1 MALTRLENLI
11 SSKTGRFVY
20 VSPDDFNAS
29 DDVNNRGNSPTR
41 PFKSVQ
47 RAFLEV
53 SRFSYKSG
61 PDNDRFDEFTV
72 VLSPGD
78 HYIDNR
84 PGVASASSIPDFNSN
99 VNFDLGN
106 SQNDLYKFNS
116 TTGGVIVPRGTSLVG
131 MDLRKTKVRPLYVP
145 NPTDSSIPTTSIF
158 NVTGGCYFWQ
168 FSIFDGKQ
176 KVYFDTTG
184 NKANPT
190 FSHHK
195 ITNFEFADADDLTLY
210 YDKIGDAYVNMVT
223 DVNVDGAIEE
233 TDLENRIV
241 GPLSDKKIIEAVT
254 PQTLGGNATEIKIKT
269 KAPHGYFVGQ
279 FVTVDDTG
287 LTNDLHGSFL
297 ISRLDPAD
305 NTLFYYRVNETLT
318 SLVSGTTYTS
328 ASLPPNRLNEN
339 AIVQA
344 EIDTVDS
351 ASPYMFNLSIRS
363 TWGLCGMHANGSK
376 VTGFKSMVC
385 AQYTGVSL
393 QKDDRAFTKFN
404 DETAQFES
412 AWDGIAKTDPE
423 ELATGSFATTP
434 YHTDGRAY
442 YKNEWRNAHV
452 RLSNDAFIQ
461 AVSIFAVGFA
471 DHFLIESG
479 ADISITN
486 SNSNFGNTALDAIG
500 YKGYSFFQDKHG
512 YVTDIIPPQT
522 IDLEDTTEPPYYGID
537 ILSSK
542 EPSGMTRVYLSGDPA
557 DVADPDKTPTYILQ
571 TYKIGSKRDD
581 RIYSKLEPDIAGGE
595 AGPQEKSAELSPNGF
610 DTFTISTLSKAE
622 QSVQNAQ
629 GETVTYRATI
639 FTCPEAHG
647 LYTGAPVRL
656 IPKRTSPTVAN
667 ELVRLPKGLDP
678 NTIYYI
684 IAPGRHTQPVPPDQ
698 TFPTE
703 DANTFLMAASED
715 DAAAGN
721 AIYVPENLNSGVQ
734 IQMNQFIFDVLPTPY
749 KYKITNAD
757 PATNEFTLESSHV
770 FDKGFATKAATAVF
784 FRAKPGSQLP
794 GALDSNKMY
803 YVIYDNSDNNTNK
816 FKIAESATLAIQG
829 GGVPYSIT
837 SSGTV
842 GIAGQ
847 DEVYVFS
854 CNTRHPLRYDPEM
867 TASPLKSGHW
877 YLNVL
882 NTGTQPNQIYQRIST
897 LSEYTSEEVLTTS
910 NTYIKRINDRRRE
923 DDRIYRLRYV
933 IPKEVDN
940 VREPLLGYVLKIR
953 TDENRR
959 CRPQK
964 VILEALDGTSDLP
977 TFYGGNPT
985 VDGNSNFLPIQ
996 SDYNYDPYL
1005 TGNSKSLVTDSG
1017 IKFTI
1022 ESARQK
1028 TITGIN
1034 RIELTV
1040 VDHTINTNVAA
1051 GTALASGTILTEFKL
1066 TSVAGGAF
1074 VTGNSVAWSGFSSSA
1089 SISGQLP
1096 SVHKQYTE
1104 GGNTYVVVAS
1114 DFSLLP
1120 YINYDSGTNTILASG
1135 TATGILA
1142 EKPNGGRDDYT
1153 DYATDLG
1160 KQYVIRNAPVYTLTP
1175 GDFVRD
1181 ETDGNQK
1188 DYKVVSVEDNDEI
1201 DNTYY
1206 IYRVKTLRS
1215 RIYNQQDGIYY
1226 LTALRGDFSPSVTE
1240 FNSFKF
1246 GHPTERLYPELFADD
1261 PLWFDPNGDGS
1272 TVKDA
1277 PSTISVADNYIH
1289 GLVVADD
1296 NKNSITKEAT
1306 ENILVNLD
1314 RFGTGSTISVSL
1326 EAMEGKAVASREDR
1340 VIGIEGDSN
1349 FVADRRVYVELRR
1362 PSQARSGN
1370 HTFEYTGFGPGNY
1383 STAFP
1388 SRQEYVLSDDEVLFS
1403 QAKRQDGGVV
1413 FYSGLNANGD
1423 LFVGNQRINAI
1434 SGEETKIDDSV
1445 LRVAGENADE
1455 EENTNDLTI
1464 DTLTVNKKVK
1474 FNLSNDF
1481 QISALGGTF
1490 FTSPV
1495 EIALAEDPFVND
1507 VNDEPA
1513 LKIKSVANISNPD
1526 VDETLTTTDMEF
1538 NPYTKPN
1545 TIQFAV
1551 WELNRRNSTSGVN
1564 YQIKTSTDKTV
1575 PQSENFKQEGT
1586 IEFRGTQTVGEAH
1599 RIANQNYN
1607 TTLGWIY
1614 TQIGGYQSGESAEYG
1629 WREWGLIGADALTTY
1644 TTGSGSTANDPG
1656 VDMRLGINL
1665 RNVRTTNATV
1675 IPQQT
1680 LDVEGSGILRN
1691 SLWVGGDNL
1700 NPAGLHTLRVFD
1712 DDADG
1717 VGRVSINTGDTA
1729 EVTGNTGLWV
1739 GGDVIV
1745 RGQTTGTAPV
1755 ESVGGGRESGHLT
1768 IDGTFT
1774 ALSNGSHEMVG
1785 DLTVTKDLYVRG
1797 GNLKMYRL
1805 DSDTAATNL
1814 RIDTEQSDTD
1824 RANNY
1829 ITVQGQNLVV
1839 GDEVWAN
1846 DHFDDASTAKLVVKA
1861 DGSARIG
1868 DSDGGIQMDANS
1880 NVSIGE
1886 ATPDGTQK
1894 LWVNGSTKIEISGG
1908 ELITVYD
1915 DTDLRIKVDAT
1926 GRVDFVGS
1934 GTGAAPRARLENT
1947 GALTIGNDFTISKLE
1962 ITDDVTFNVDSATG
1976 NTIIGNDTD
1985 NSGTLIVHSNTN
1997 STTKDTGAVII
2008 QDGGLGVEG
2017 NINAGGS
2024 INAGGNISSAGG
2036 ELDINNGGTNLF
2048 KVNTGGSID
2057 IDGVTGY
2064 FTPTAGRKWVEV
2076 SANTALAAN
2085 TRYYVTTFTG
2095 ATLELTL
2102 PNNASKGDEIRILDT
2117 TDSLT
2122 YNKSILI
2129 KTDGSKPIQGDSQGQ
2144 LLVQT
2149 PGAGLGLVYLT
2160 STIGWRLI
2168 EL

>member
-41 PFKSVQ
+41 PFKTVQ

-84 PGVASASSIPDFNSN
+84 PGVDSASLIPDFSTN

-116 TTGGVIVPRGTSLVG
+116 TLGGVIVPRGTSLVG
-131 MDLRKTKVRPLYVP
+131 MDLRKTKIRPLYVP
-145 NPTDSSIPTTSIF
+145 NPTDISIPTTSIF

-176 KVYFDTTG
+176 KVYFDATG

-210 YDKIGDAYVNMVT
+210 YDKIGDAYENMVT

-241 GPLSDKKIIEAVT
+241 GPLSDMKLIEAVT

-297 ISRLDPAD
+297 ITRLDPAD
-305 NTLFYYRVNETLT
+305 NTLFYYRVNESIT
-318 SLVSGTTYTS
+318 SLISGTTYTT

-363 TWGLCGMHANGSK
+363 VWGLCGMHANGSR

-412 AWDGIAKTDPE
+412 AWDGVAETDPE
-423 ELATGSFATTP
+423 ELSTGSFAQTP

-442 YKNEWRNAHV
+442 FKNQWRNAHV

-486 SNSNFGNTALDAIG
+486 SNSNFGNTALDSIG
-500 YKGYSFFQDKHG
+500 FKGYSFFQDKHG
-512 YVTDIIPPQT
+512 YITDVIPPQT

-537 ILSSK
+537 IKASK
-542 EPSGMTRVYLSGDPA
+542 EPAGQTRIYLAGDEE
-557 DVADPDKTPTYILQ
+557 VADPDNTPTYILQ
-571 TYKIGSKRDD
+571 DYKIGSKRNDK
-581 RIYSKLEPDIAGGE
+581 IYGELEPDIPAGE
-595 AGPQEKSAELSPNGF
+595 AGPQEKMAELSPSGF
-610 DTFTISTLSKAE
+610 DVFNVTNLATASQT
-622 QSVQNAQ
+622 VTNTQ
-629 GETVTYRATI
+629 GESVTFRATI

-656 IPKRTSPTVAN
+656 VPKRTSPTVAN
-667 ELVRLPKGLDP
+667 ELVRLPKGLIP
-678 NTIYYI
+678 NTIYYV

-703 DANTFLMAASED
+703 DPNTFLLAASED

-721 AIYVPENLNSGVQ
+721 AIHVPENLNAGVKIEMFQ
-734 IQMNQFIFDVLPTPY
+734 YIFDVLPTPY

-757 PATNEFTLESSHV
+757 PATNEFTVETPHV
-770 FDKGFATKAATAVF
+770 FDKGFATKAASGLF
-784 FRAKPGSQLP
+784 FRAKQGSQLP
-794 GALDSNKMY
+794 SGISPTKLY
-803 YVIYDNSDNNTNK
+803 YVIYDNSDGNTIK
-816 FKIAESATLAIQG
+816 FKVAESASLATQG
-829 GGVPYSIT
+829 GGVPHSFT

-842 GIAGQ
+842 GVAGQ
-847 DEVYVFS
+847 DEVYVYS
-854 CNTRHPLRYDPEM
+854 CNIRHPLRYDPEM
-867 TASPLKSGHW
+867 TVNANKDGQW
-877 YLNVL
+877 YLSVL
-882 NTGTQPNQIYQRIST
+882 NTGSQQNEIYQRISS
-897 LSEYTSEEVLTTS
+897 LADYVDEEIISTS

-923 DDRIYRLRYV
+923 DDRIYRFRYV
-933 IPKEVDN
+933 VPKEVDN

-964 VILEALDGTSDLP
+964 VILEALDGSVDMP
-977 TFYGGNPT
+977 TFYGGDAT
-985 VDGNSNFLPIQ
+985 IDAGGNNLPIQ
-996 SDYNYDPYL
+996 SDYNYDPYI
-1005 TGNSKSLVTDSG
+1005 TGNGKQLVTDSG
-1017 IKFTI
+1017 VKFLV

-1028 TITGIN
+1028 TVGGIN

-1040 VDHTINTNVAA
+1040 VDHTINTSVAA
-1051 GTALASGTILTEFKL
+1051 GTALASGTILTELKL
-1066 TSVAGGAF
+1066 TSTAGGDF
-1074 VTGNSVAWSGFSSSA
+1074 TEGTSVAWSGFSDSSP
-1089 SISGQLP
+1089 ISGQLP
-1096 SVHKQYTE
+1096 TVHKQYIE
-1104 GGNTYVVVAS
+1104 GGDTYVVLAS
-1114 DFSLLP
+1114 DFSLVP
-1120 YINYDSGTNTILASG
+1120 YLKYSSGSNTIIASG
-1135 TATGILA
+1135 AATGILA

-1153 DYATDLG
+1153 DYANDLG

-1188 DYKVVSVEDNDEI
+1188 DYKIVTVSDVPEI
-1201 DNTYY
+1201 DNTFY

-1246 GHPTERLYPELFADD
+1246 GHPTEKLYPELFADD
-1261 PLWFDPNGDGS
+1261 PLWFDPLGDGS

-1277 PSTISVADNYIH
+1277 PSTISVADNYVH

-1296 NKNSITKEAT
+1296 DKNSITKEAT
-1306 ENILVNLD
+1306 ESILSNLG
-1314 RFGTGSTISVSL
+1314 RFGSGGDINTTL
-1326 EAMEGKAVASREDR
+1326 EAMDGKAVASREDR
-1340 VIGIEGDSN
+1340 QIGIEGDSDS
-1349 FVADRRVYVELRR
+1349 VADRKVYVELRR

-1434 SGEETKIDDSV
+1434 SGEESKIDDTI
-1445 LRVAGENADE
+1445 LRVAGENVDE
-1455 EENTNDLTI
+1455 EENTSDLTV
-1464 DTLTVNKKVK
+1464 DTLQVNNQVK
-1474 FNLSNDF
+1474 FTLKKDF
-1481 QISALGGTF
+1481 QIAAEDGTYFTTPVTIKLAEQYADSAL
-1490 FTSPV
+1490 
-1495 EIALAEDPFVND
+1495 DD
-1507 VNDEPA
+1507 PA
-1513 LKIKSVANISNPD
+1513 LTIGSVANINLPQ
-1526 VDETLTTTDMEF
+1526 VDATLAEEDMEF
-1538 NPYTKPN
+1538 HPPFQPN
-1545 TIQFAV
+1545 TIHFSRWLIRSRAG
-1551 WELNRRNSTSGVN
+1551 SAGVV
-1564 YQIKTSTDKTV
+1564 YDIKTSTDKTV
-1575 PQSENFKQEGT
+1575 PASEGFKQEGT
-1586 IEFRGTQTVGEAH
+1586 LMLRGTETVGEAH
-1599 RIANQNYN
+1599 RISNVNYN
-1607 TTLGWIY
+1607 TSLGWIY
-1614 TQIGGYQSGESAEYG
+1614 CQIGGWDGAAEYG
-1629 WREWGLIGADALTTY
+1629 WREWGLIGTDALTTY
-1644 TTGSGSTANDPG
+1644 TTGTGSTSSDPG
-1656 VDMRLGINL
+1656 QDMRLGINL
-1665 RNVRTTNATV
+1665 RNVRITNASV
-1675 IPQQT
+1675 VPQQT
-1680 LDVEGSGILRN
+1680 LDVEGSGIFRN

-1700 NPAGLHTLRVFD
+1700 NPTGIHTLRVFD
-1712 DDADG
+1712 DDANG
-1717 VGRVSINTGDTA
+1717 IGRVSINTGDTA
-1729 EVTGNTGLWV
+1729 EVTGETGLWV
-1739 GGDVIV
+1739 GGDVKI
-1745 RGQTTGTAPV
+1745 RQSGAGTAPD
-1755 ESVGGGRESGHLT
+1755 EAVGGGQSNGDLE

-1797 GNLKMYRL
+1797 GNMKMYRL

-1814 RIDTEQSDTD
+1814 RIDADQSDTD
-1824 RANNY
+1824 RADNY

-1846 DHFDDASTAKLVVKA
+1846 DHFADDSTAKLVIKA

-1868 DSDGGIQMDANS
+1868 DSDGGIQMDATS
-1880 NVSIGE
+1880 HVSIGE
-1886 ATPDGTQK
+1886 ATPDAAQR
-1894 LWVNGSTKIEISGG
+1894 LWVNGSTKLEISST
-1908 ELITVYD
+1908 ERITVFD
-1915 DTDLRIKVDAT
+1915 GTTQRLEMDPTGQIKFIGSNTLTD
-1926 GRVDFVGS
+1926 
-1934 GTGAAPRARLENT
+1934 PRAVLSAE
-1947 GALTIGNDFTISKLE
+1947 GALTLGNDLTIAKLHAN
-1962 ITDDVTFNVDSATG
+1962 DDVTFTVDSATG
-1976 NTIIGNDTD
+1976 NTVIGNDTD
-1985 NSGTLIVHSNTN
+1985 NSGTLIVHSNVN
-1997 STTKDTGAVII
+1997 STTKDTGAVVVH
-2008 QDGGLGVEG
+2008 DGGLGVEG

-2024 INAGGNISSAGG
+2024 INAGQNISAAGG
-2036 ELDINNGGTNLF
+2036 ELDINMGGANNF
-2048 KVNTGGSID
+2048 KVNTDGSID
-2057 IDGVTGY
+2057 INQVTGF
-2064 FTPTAGRKWVEV
+2064 FTPTAGRKWVECSTSTTLV
-2076 SANTALAAN
+2076 VN
-2085 TRYYVTTFTG
+2085 TRYYVTSFAGTSI
-2095 ATLELTL
+2095 ELTL
-2102 PNNASKGDEIRILDT
+2102 PASPASGDEIRVLDT
-2117 TDSLT
+2117 TDALT
-2122 YNKSILI
+2122 YNKSIII
-2129 KTDGSKPIQGDSQGQ
+2129 KTDGTKPIQGDAQGQ
-2144 LLVQT
+2144 LVVQT
-2149 PGAGLGLVYLT
+2149 PGAGLGLVFLGN
-2160 STIGWRLI
+2160 TIGWRLI

>member
-41 PFKSVQ
+41 PFKTVQ

-84 PGVASASSIPDFNSN
+84 PGVDSASLIPDFSTN

-131 MDLRKTKVRPLYVP
+131 MDLRKTKIRPLYVP
-145 NPTDSSIPTTSIF
+145 NPTDISIPTTSIF

-176 KVYFDTTG
+176 KVYFDATG

-210 YDKIGDAYVNMVT
+210 YDKIGDAYENMVT

-241 GPLSDKKIIEAVT
+241 GPLSDKKLIEAVT

-297 ISRLDPAD
+297 ITRLDPAD
-305 NTLFYYRVNETLT
+305 NTLFYYRVNESIT
-318 SLVSGTTYTS
+318 SLISGTTYTT

-363 TWGLCGMHANGSK
+363 VWGLCGMHANGSK

-412 AWDGIAKTDPE
+412 AWDGVAETDPE
-423 ELATGSFATTP
+423 ELSTGSFAQTP

-442 YKNEWRNAHV
+442 FKNQWRNAHV

-486 SNSNFGNTALDAIG
+486 SNSNFGNTALDSIG
-500 YKGYSFFQDKHG
+500 FKGYSFFQDKHG
-512 YVTDIIPPQT
+512 YITDVIPPQT

-537 ILSSK
+537 IKASK
-542 EPSGMTRVYLSGDPA
+542 EPAGQTRIYLAGDEEI
-557 DVADPDKTPTYILQ
+557 ADPDNTPTYILQ
-571 TYKIGSKRDD
+571 DYKIGSKRNDK
-581 RIYSKLEPDIAGGE
+581 IYGELEPDIPAGE
-595 AGPQEKSAELSPNGF
+595 AGPQEKMAELSPSGF
-610 DTFTISTLSKAE
+610 DVFNVTNLASASQTVT
-622 QSVQNAQ
+622 NTQ
-629 GETVTYRATI
+629 GESVTFRATI

-656 IPKRTSPTVAN
+656 VPKRTSPTVAN
-667 ELVRLPKGLDP
+667 ELVRLPKGLVP

-703 DANTFLMAASED
+703 DPNTFLLAASED

-721 AIYVPENLNSGVQ
+721 AIHVPENLNAGVKIEMFQ
-734 IQMNQFIFDVLPTPY
+734 YIFDVLPTPY

-757 PATNEFTLESSHV
+757 PATNEFTVETPHV
-770 FDKGFATKAATAVF
+770 FDKGFATKAASGVF
-784 FRAKPGSQLP
+784 FRAKQGSQLP
-794 GALDSNKMY
+794 SGISPTKLY
-803 YVIYDNSDNNTNK
+803 YVIYDNSGGNTIK
-816 FKIAESATLAIQG
+816 FKVAESASLATQG
-829 GGVPYSIT
+829 GGVPHSFT

-842 GIAGQ
+842 GVAGQ
-847 DEVYVFS
+847 DEVYVYS
-854 CNTRHPLRYDPEM
+854 CNIRHPLRYDPEM
-867 TASPLKSGHW
+867 TVNANKDGQW
-877 YLNVL
+877 YLSVL
-882 NTGTQPNQIYQRIST
+882 NTGSQQNEIYQRISS
-897 LSEYTSEEVLTTS
+897 LADYVDEEIISTS

-923 DDRIYRLRYV
+923 DDRIYRFRYV
-933 IPKEVDN
+933 VPKEVDN

-964 VILEALDGTSDLP
+964 VILEALDGTVDMP
-977 TFYGGNPT
+977 TFYGGDAT
-985 VDGNSNFLPIQ
+985 IDAGGNNLPIQ
-996 SDYNYDPYL
+996 SDYNYDPYI
-1005 TGNSKSLVTDSG
+1005 TGNGKQLVTDSG
-1017 IKFTI
+1017 VKFLV

-1028 TITGIN
+1028 TVGGVN

-1040 VDHTINTNVAA
+1040 VDHTINTSVAA
-1051 GTALASGTILTEFKL
+1051 GTALASGTILTELKL
-1066 TSVAGGAF
+1066 TSTAGGDF
-1074 VTGNSVAWSGFSSSA
+1074 TEGTSVAWSGFSDSSP
-1089 SISGQLP
+1089 ISGQLP
-1096 SVHKQYTE
+1096 TVHKQYIE
-1104 GGNTYVVVAS
+1104 GGNTYVVLAS
-1114 DFSLLP
+1114 DFSLVP
-1120 YINYDSGTNTILASG
+1120 YLKYSSGSNTIIASG
-1135 TATGILA
+1135 AATGILS

-1153 DYATDLG
+1153 DYANDLG

-1188 DYKVVSVEDNDEI
+1188 DYKIVTVSDVPEI
-1201 DNTYY
+1201 DNTFY

-1246 GHPTERLYPELFADD
+1246 GHPTEKLYPELFADD
-1261 PLWFDPNGDGS
+1261 PLWFDPLGDGS

-1277 PSTISVADNYIH
+1277 PSTISVADNYVH

-1296 NKNSITKEAT
+1296 DKNSITKEAT
-1306 ENILVNLD
+1306 ESILSNLS
-1314 RFGTGSTISVSL
+1314 RFGSGADINTTLV
-1326 EAMEGKAVASREDR
+1326 AMDGKAVASREDR
-1340 VIGIEGDSN
+1340 QIGIEGDSDA
-1349 FVADRRVYVELRR
+1349 VADRKVYVELRR

-1434 SGEETKIDDSV
+1434 SGEESKIDDTI
-1445 LRVAGENADE
+1445 LRVAGENVDE
-1455 EENTNDLTI
+1455 EENTSDLTV
-1464 DTLTVNKKVK
+1464 DTLQVNNQVK
-1474 FNLSNDF
+1474 FTLKKDF
-1481 QISALGGTF
+1481 QIAAEDGTYFTTPVTIKLAEQYADSAL
-1490 FTSPV
+1490 
-1495 EIALAEDPFVND
+1495 DD
-1507 VNDEPA
+1507 PA
-1513 LKIKSVANISNPD
+1513 LTIGSVANINLPQ
-1526 VDETLTTTDMEF
+1526 VDATLAEEDMEF
-1538 NPYTKPN
+1538 HPPFQPN
-1545 TIQFAV
+1545 TIHFSRWLIRSRAG
-1551 WELNRRNSTSGVN
+1551 SAGVV
-1564 YQIKTSTDKTV
+1564 YDIKTSTDKTV
-1575 PQSENFKQEGT
+1575 PASEGFKQEGT
-1586 IEFRGTQTVGEAH
+1586 LLLRGTETVGEAH
-1599 RIANQNYN
+1599 RISNVNYN
-1607 TTLGWIY
+1607 TSLGWIY
-1614 TQIGGYQSGESAEYG
+1614 CQIGGWGGAAEYG
-1629 WREWGLIGADALTTY
+1629 WREWGLIGTDALTTY
-1644 TTGSGSTANDPG
+1644 TTGTGSTSSDPG
-1656 VDMRLGINL
+1656 QDMRLGINL
-1665 RNVRTTNATV
+1665 RNVRITDASV
-1675 IPQQT
+1675 VPQQT
-1680 LDVEGSGILRN
+1680 LDVEGSGIFRN

-1700 NPAGLHTLRVFD
+1700 NPTGIHTLRVFD
-1712 DDADG
+1712 DDANG
-1717 VGRVSINTGDTA
+1717 IGRVSINTGDTA
-1729 EVTGNTGLWV
+1729 EVTGETGLWV
-1739 GGDVIV
+1739 GGDVKI
-1745 RGQTTGTAPV
+1745 RQSGAGTAPD
-1755 ESVGGGRESGHLT
+1755 EAVGGGQSNGDLE

-1774 ALSNGSHEMVG
+1774 ALSNGNHEMVG
-1785 DLTVTKDLYVRG
+1785 NLTVTKDLFVRG
-1797 GNLKMYRL
+1797 GNMKMYRL

-1814 RIDTEQSDTD
+1814 RIDADQNATNRS
-1824 RANNY
+1824 NNY

-1846 DHFDDASTAKLVVKA
+1846 DHFDDASTAKLVIKA

-1868 DSDGGIQMDANS
+1868 DSDGGIQMDATS
-1880 NVSIGE
+1880 HVSIGE
-1886 ATPDGTQK
+1886 ATPDATQR
-1894 LWVNGSTKIEISGG
+1894 LWVNGSTKLEISST
-1908 ELITVYD
+1908 ERITVFD
-1915 DTDLRIKVDAT
+1915 GTTQRLEMDPTGQIKFIGSNTLTD
-1926 GRVDFVGS
+1926 
-1934 GTGAAPRARLENT
+1934 PRAVLSAE
-1947 GALTIGNDFTISKLE
+1947 GALTLGNDLTIAKLHAN
-1962 ITDDVTFNVDSATG
+1962 DDVTFTVDSATG
-1976 NTIIGNDTD
+1976 NTVIGNDTD
-1985 NSGTLIVHSNTN
+1985 NSGTLIVHSNVN
-1997 STTKDTGAVII
+1997 STTKDTGAVVVH
-2008 QDGGLGVEG
+2008 DGGLGVEG

-2024 INAGGNISSAGG
+2024 INAGQNISAAGG
-2036 ELDINNGGTNLF
+2036 ELDINMGGSNNF
-2048 KVNTGGSID
+2048 KVNTDGSID
-2057 IDGVTGY
+2057 INQVTGF
-2064 FTPTAGRKWVEV
+2064 FTSTAGRKWVECSTSTTLV
-2076 SANTALAAN
+2076 VN
-2085 TRYYVTTFTG
+2085 TRYYVTSFAGTSI
-2095 ATLELTL
+2095 ELTL
-2102 PNNASKGDEIRILDT
+2102 PASPASGDEIRVLDT
-2117 TDSLT
+2117 TDALT
-2122 YNKSILI
+2122 YNKSIII
-2129 KTDGSKPIQGDSQGQ
+2129 KTDGTKPIQGDAQGQ
-2144 LLVQT
+2144 LVVQT
-2149 PGAGLGLVYLT
+2149 PGAGLGLVFLGN
-2160 STIGWRLI
+2160 TIGWRLI

>member
-41 PFKSVQ
+41 PFKSIQ

-84 PGVASASSIPDFNSN
+84 PGVASASLIPDFSTN

-106 SQNDLYKFNS
+106 SQNDLYKFNPL
-116 TTGGVIVPRGTSLVG
+116 TGGVIVPRGTSLVG
-131 MDLRKTKVRPLYVP
+131 MDLRKTKVRPLYIP
-145 NPTDSSIPTTSIF
+145 NPTDDTIPESSIF

-195 ITNFEFADADDLTLY
+195 ITNFTFADAEDLTLY

-223 DVNVDGAIEE
+223 DIDVDGAIEE

-241 GPLSDKKIIEAVT
+241 GPLSDKKIIESIT

-279 FVTVDDTG
+279 FVTIDDTG

-297 ISRLDPAD
+297 ITRLDPAD
-305 NTLFYYRVNETLT
+305 NTLFYYRVNESIT
-318 SLVSGTTYTS
+318 SLISGTTYTT

-363 TWGLCGMHANGSK
+363 TWGLCGMHADGSK

-404 DETAQFES
+404 EETAQFDS
-412 AWDGIAKTDPE
+412 AWNGVAVTDPE
-423 ELATGSFATTP
+423 ELSTGSFATTP

-442 YKNEWRNAHV
+442 FKNEWRNAHV

-512 YVTDIIPPQT
+512 YITDIVPPQT
-522 IDLEDTTEPPYYGID
+522 VDLEDTTEPPYYGID
-537 ILSSK
+537 IIASK
-542 EPSGMTRVYLSGDPA
+542 EPSGQTRVYLSGEPEEIS
-557 DVADPDKTPTYILQ
+557 DPDKTPTYILQ
-571 TYKIGSKRDD
+571 DYKIGSKRDD

-595 AGPQEKSAELSPNGF
+595 AGPQEKSAELSPSGF
-610 DTFTISTLSKAE
+610 DTFTITTLSTAS
-622 QSVQNAQ
+622 QSEQNAQ
-629 GETVTYRATI
+629 GETITYRTTI

-647 LYTGAPVRL
+647 LYTGTPVRL
-656 IPKRTSPTVAN
+656 VPKRTSNTIAD
-667 ELVRLPKGLDP
+667 ELVRLPKGLIP
-678 NTIYYI
+678 NTVYYLI
-684 IAPGRHTQPVPPDQ
+684 SPGRHTQPVPPDQ

-703 DANTFLMAASED
+703 DLNTFLLAASED

-721 AIYVPENLNSGVQ
+721 AIYIPEGLNSGVQ
-734 IQMNQFIFDVLPTPY
+734 IQMFQYIFDVIPTPY

-757 PATNEFTLESSHV
+757 PATNEFTLESPHV
-770 FDKGFATKAATAVF
+770 FDKGFATKAATPVF

-794 GALDSNKMY
+794 GGLDKNKMY
-803 YVIYDNSDNNTNK
+803 YVIYDNTDANTNK
-816 FKIAESATLAIQG
+816 FKIAESAALAIQG
-829 GGVPYSIT
+829 GGVPFSIT

-842 GIAGQ
+842 GQVGQ
-847 DEVYVFS
+847 DEIFVFS
-854 CNTRHPLRYDPEM
+854 CNSRHPLRYDPEM
-867 TASPLKSGHW
+867 TASPLRSGHW
-877 YLNVL
+877 YMNVL
-882 NTGTQPNQIYQRIST
+882 NTGTQPNTIYQRISSLT
-897 LSEYTSEEVLTTS
+897 EYTSEEIISTS

-959 CRPQK
+959 LRPQK
-964 VILEALDGTSDLP
+964 VVLEALDGTSDLP
-977 TFYGGNPT
+977 TFYGGSPT
-985 VDGNSNFLPIQ
+985 IDGLGNNLPIQ
-996 SDYNYDPYL
+996 NDFNYDPYL
-1005 TGNSKSLVTDSG
+1005 TGNSKALVTDSG

-1040 VDHTINTNVAA
+1040 VDHTINTNIAA

-1066 TSVAGGAF
+1066 TSVAGGGF
-1074 VTGNSVAWSGFSSSA
+1074 ITGNSVAWSGFSSSA
-1089 SISGQLP
+1089 PISGTLP
-1096 SVHKQYTE
+1096 TVHKQYTE

-1120 YINYDSGTNTILASG
+1120 YIKYNAGTSTILASG
-1135 TATGILA
+1135 SGTGILA
-1142 EKPNGGRDDYT
+1142 EKPNGGRDDFKNY
-1153 DYATDLG
+1153 DDDLG
-1160 KQYVIRNAPVYTLTP
+1160 RQYVIQNAPVYTLTP

-1188 DYKVVSVEDNDEI
+1188 DYKVVSVEDVDEI
-1201 DNTYY
+1201 TNTYY
-1206 IYRVKTLRS
+1206 IYRVKTLRK

-1226 LTALRGDFSPSVTE
+1226 LTALRGDFAPSVSE

-1272 TVKDA
+1272 TIADA
-1277 PSTISVADNYIH
+1277 PATISVADNYVH

-1296 NKNSITKEAT
+1296 NKNSITREAT
-1306 ENILVNLD
+1306 ESILGNIG
-1314 RFGTGSTISVSL
+1314 RFGSGAANPVTLG
-1326 EAMEGKAVASREDR
+1326 AMEGKAVASREDR
-1340 VIGIEGDSN
+1340 VIGIEGNSTD
-1349 FVADRRVYVELRR
+1349 VADRRFYVELRR

-1434 SGEETKIDDSV
+1434 SGEETKIDDSI
-1445 LRVAGENADE
+1445 LRVAGENVDE
-1455 EENTNDLTI
+1455 EENTNDITV
-1464 DTLTVNKKVK
+1464 DTLTVNNKVK

-1481 QISALGGTF
+1481 LISALGGTK

-1495 EIALAEDPFVND
+1495 EIALSEDPFANSSD
-1507 VNDEPA
+1507 DPPA
-1513 LKIKSVANISNPD
+1513 LKIKSVGNISNPS
-1526 VDETLTTTDMEF
+1526 VDAFLTTTDMEF
-1538 NPYTKPN
+1538 NPVFKPN
-1545 TIQFAV
+1545 SIKFAQ
-1551 WELNRRNSTSGVN
+1551 WIINPRNETSGLE
-1564 YQIKTSTDKTV
+1564 YAIKTSVDKVV
-1575 PQSENFKQEGT
+1575 PASESFKQEGT
-1586 IEFRGTQTVGEAH
+1586 IELRGTQTVGEAH
-1599 RIANQNYN
+1599 RIANVNYN

-1614 TQIGGYQSGESAEYG
+1614 TQIGGYQGGETPEYG
-1629 WREWGLIGADALTTY
+1629 WREWGVIGADALTTY
-1644 TTGSGSTANDPG
+1644 TTGGGSTANDPG
-1656 VDMRLGINL
+1656 NDMRLGINL
-1665 RNVRTTNATV
+1665 RNVRTTNASV
-1675 IPQQT
+1675 IPTQT
-1680 LDVEGSGILRN
+1680 LDVEGSGIFRN

-1700 NPAGLHTLRVFD
+1700 NPTGQHTLRVFD
-1712 DDADG
+1712 DDG
-1717 VGRVSINTGDTA
+1717 NGIGRVHVNSGETTETLANI
-1729 EVTGNTGLWV
+1729 GLWV
-1739 GGDVIV
+1739 GGDTII
-1745 RGQTTGTAPV
+1745 RGSGAGTAPV
-1755 ESVGGGRESGHLT
+1755 ESVGGGQAQGNLT

-1797 GNLKMYRL
+1797 GNMKMYQI
-1805 DSDTAATNL
+1805 DSGTDL
-1814 RIDTEQSDTD
+1814 RIDVQQ
-1824 RANNY
+1824 ANTAASSNY
-1829 ITVQGQNLVV
+1829 ISAHGQNIVV
-1839 GDEVWAN
+1839 GDAIYTN
-1846 DHFDDASTAKLVVKA
+1846 DHFDDASTAKLVA
-1861 DGSARIG
+1861 LSDGSARIG
-1868 DSDGGIQMDANS
+1868 NANSGIQMTDTS
-1880 NVSIGE
+1880 MVSIGS
-1886 ATPDGTQK
+1886 ATPDIAQR
-1894 LWVNGSTKIEISGG
+1894 LWVKGSTKIELDSA
-1908 ELITVYD
+1908 ELFSVYNQTTPRLTMNKD
-1915 DTDLRIKVDAT
+1915 GRIDL
-1926 GRVDFVGS
+1926 VGS
-1934 GTGAAPRARLENT
+1934 GSLTDPTGRWDAN
-1947 GALTIGNDFTISKLE
+1947 GALSIGNDFLIGKTHIN
-1962 ITDDVTFNVDSATG
+1962 DDATYSIDSQTG
-1976 NTIIGNDTD
+1976 NTVIGNDTD
-1985 NSGTLIVHSNTN
+1985 NSGTLTVHSNTN
-1997 STTKDTGAVII
+1997 SSSKDTGAVII
-2008 QDGGLGVEG
+2008 ADGGLGVEG
-2017 NINAGGS
+2017 NINAGGD
-2024 INAGGNISSAGG
+2024 INAGGNISSATGA
-2036 ELDINNGGTNLF
+2036 LDINNGGSNNF
-2048 KVNTGGSID
+2048 KVNTDGSID
-2057 IDGVTGY
+2057 INQVTGY
-2064 FTPTAGRKWVEV
+2064 FTPTGGRKWVGTGVDATLEV
-2076 SANTALAAN
+2076 NTN
-2085 TRYYVTTFTG
+2085 YYVTTFG
-2095 ATLELTL
+2095 AATLTLTL
-2102 PNNASKGDEIRILDT
+2102 PSAPQKGDEIRILDT
-2117 TDSLT
+2117 TDGLT
-2122 YNKSILI
+2122 YNKSII
-2129 KTDGSKPIQGDSQGQ
+2129 VQSPQGGTVVPVQGDSQGQ
-2144 LLVQT
+2144 LVIQT

-2160 STIGWRLI
+2160 ASIGWRLI

>member
-84 PGVASASSIPDFNSN
+84 PGVASASLIPDFSTN

-116 TTGGVIVPRGTSLVG
+116 TVGGVIVPRGTSLVG
-131 MDLRKTKVRPLYVP
+131 MDLRKTKIRPLYVP
-145 NPTDSSIPTTSIF
+145 NPTDISIPTTSIF

-241 GPLSDKKIIEAVT
+241 GPLSDKKLIEAVT

-297 ISRLDPAD
+297 ITRLDPAD
-305 NTLFYYRVNETLT
+305 NTLFYYRVNESIT
-318 SLVSGTTYTS
+318 SLISGTTYTT

-363 TWGLCGMHANGSK
+363 VWGLCGLWANGSK

-404 DETAQFES
+404 EETAQFDS
-412 AWDGIAKTDPE
+412 AWSGVAITDPE
-423 ELATGSFATTP
+423 ELSTGSFAQTP
-434 YHTDGRAY
+434 LHTDGRAY
-442 YKNEWRNAHV
+442 FKNQWRNAHV

-486 SNSNFGNTALDAIG
+486 SNSNFGNTALDSIG
-500 YKGYSFFQDKHG
+500 FKGYSFFQDKHG
-512 YVTDIIPPQT
+512 YITDIIPPQT

-537 ILSSK
+537 TKASK
-542 EPSGMTRVYLSGDPA
+542 EPAGQTRIYLAGD
-557 DVADPDKTPTYILQ
+557 VEIADPDDTPTYILQ
-571 TYKIGSKRDD
+571 DYKIGSKRNDK
-581 RIYSKLEPDIAGGE
+581 IYSQLEPDIPAGE
-595 AGPQEKSAELSPNGF
+595 AGPQEKFAELSPSGF
-610 DTFTISTLSKAE
+610 DVFNVTNLATASQT
-622 QSVQNAQ
+622 VTNTQ
-629 GETVTYRATI
+629 GESVTFRSTI

-656 IPKRTSPTVAN
+656 VPKRTSPTVAN
-667 ELVRLPKGLDP
+667 ELVRLPKGLIP

-703 DANTFLMAASED
+703 DPNTFLLAASED

-721 AIYVPENLNSGVQ
+721 AIHIPENLNAGVKIEMFQ
-734 IQMNQFIFDVLPTPY
+734 YIFDVLPTPY

-757 PATNEFTLESSHV
+757 PATNEFTLESPHV
-770 FDKGFATKAATAVF
+770 FDKGFATKAATGVF
-784 FRAKPGSQLP
+784 FRAKQGSQLP
-794 GALDSNKMY
+794 SGLSPTKMY
-803 YVIYDNSDNNTNK
+803 YVIYDNSDGNTIK
-816 FKIAESATLAIQG
+816 FKVAESASLAIQG
-829 GGVPYSIT
+829 GGVPHSFT

-842 GIAGQ
+842 GIANQ
-847 DEVYVFS
+847 DEVYVYS
-854 CNTRHPLRYDPEM
+854 CNIRHPLRYDPEM
-867 TASPLKSGHW
+867 TVNANKDGQW
-877 YLNVL
+877 YMNVL
-882 NTGTQPNQIYQRIST
+882 NTGSQQNQIYQRISS
-897 LSEYTSEEVLTTS
+897 LDDYVSEEIVSTA
-910 NTYIKRINDRRRE
+910 NTYIKRVNDRRRE
-923 DDRIYRLRYV
+923 DDRIYRFRYV
-933 IPKEVDN
+933 VPKEVDN

-964 VILEALDGTSDLP
+964 VVLEAVDGTVDMP
-977 TFYGGNPT
+977 TFYGGDAT
-985 VDGNSNFLPIQ
+985 VDAGGNNLPIQ
-996 SDYNYDPYL
+996 SDYNYDPYI
-1005 TGNSKSLVTDSG
+1005 TGNGKQLVTNSG
-1017 IKFTI
+1017 VKFLI

-1028 TITGIN
+1028 TVGGVN

-1040 VDHTINTNVAA
+1040 VDHTINTSVAS
-1051 GTALASGTILTEFKL
+1051 GTALASGTILTELKL
-1066 TSVAGGAF
+1066 TSTAGGDF
-1074 VTGNSVAWSGFSSSA
+1074 TEGTSVAWSGFSDSTP
-1089 SISGQLP
+1089 ISGQLP
-1096 SVHKQYTE
+1096 TVHKQYIE
-1104 GGNTYVVVAS
+1104 GGVTYVVLAS
-1114 DFSLLP
+1114 DFSLVP
-1120 YINYDSGTNTILASG
+1120 YLKYDGSTNTIVASG
-1135 TATGILA
+1135 GATGILA

-1153 DYATDLG
+1153 DYANDLG

-1181 ETDGNQK
+1181 ETDGAQK
-1188 DYKVVSVEDNDEI
+1188 DYKVVSVNDTPEI
-1201 DNTYY
+1201 DNTFY

-1246 GHPTERLYPELFADD
+1246 GHPTEKLYPELFADD
-1261 PLWFDPNGDGS
+1261 PLWFDANGDG
-1272 TVKDA
+1272 TQVKDA
-1277 PSTISVADNYIH
+1277 PATISVADNYVH

-1296 NKNSITKEAT
+1296 DKNSITKEAT
-1306 ENILVNLD
+1306 ESILSNLGRNGGGGD
-1314 RFGTGSTISVSL
+1314 ITTTL

-1340 VIGIEGDSN
+1340 QIGIEGDSDA
-1349 FVADRRVYVELRR
+1349 VADRKVYVELRR

-1434 SGEETKIDDSV
+1434 SGEESKIDDTI
-1445 LRVAGENADE
+1445 LRVAGENVDE
-1455 EENTNDLTI
+1455 EENTSDLTV
-1464 DTLTVNKKVK
+1464 DTLTVNNQVK
-1474 FNLSNDF
+1474 FTLKKDF
-1481 QISALGGTF
+1481 QIAAEDGTF
-1490 FTSPV
+1490 FTTPV
-1495 EIALAEDPFVND
+1495 TIKLAEQYADSTLD
-1507 VNDEPA
+1507 DPA
-1513 LKIKSVANISNPD
+1513 LTIGSVANINLPN
-1526 VDETLTTTDMEF
+1526 VDGTLAEEDMEF
-1538 NPYTKPN
+1538 HPPFQPN
-1545 TIQFAV
+1545 TIHFSRWLVRSRAG
-1551 WELNRRNSTSGVN
+1551 TAGVV
-1564 YQIKTSTDKTV
+1564 YDIKTSTDKTV
-1575 PQSENFKQEGT
+1575 PASEGFKQEGT
-1586 IEFRGTQTVGEAH
+1586 IELRGTETVGEAH
-1599 RIANQNYN
+1599 RISNQNYN
-1607 TTLGWIY
+1607 TSLGWIY
-1614 TQIGGYQSGESAEYG
+1614 CQIGGYQSGETPEYG
-1629 WREWGLIGADALTTY
+1629 WREWGVIGSDALTTY
-1644 TTGSGSTANDPG
+1644 TTGTGSTSSDPG
-1656 VDMRLGINL
+1656 DDMRLGINL
-1665 RNVRTTNATV
+1665 RNKRITNASV

-1680 LDVEGSGILRN
+1680 LDVEGSGIFSQ

-1700 NPAGLHTLRVFD
+1700 NPAGIHTLRVFD
-1712 DDADG
+1712 DDENG
-1717 VGRVSINTGDTA
+1717 IGRVSINTGDTA
-1729 EVTGNTGLWV
+1729 EVTGETGLWV
-1739 GGDVIV
+1739 GGDVKI
-1745 RGQTTGTAPV
+1745 RQSGAGTAPD
-1755 ESVGGGRESGHLT
+1755 EAVGGGQSNGDLE

-1785 DLTVTKDLYVRG
+1785 DLTVTKDLFVRG
-1797 GNLKMYRL
+1797 GNMKMYRL

-1814 RIDTEQSDTD
+1814 RIDADQSDTD
-1824 RANNY
+1824 RADNY

-1846 DHFDDASTAKLVVKA
+1846 DHFADDSTAKLVIKA

-1868 DSDGGIQMDANS
+1868 DSDGGIQMDATS
-1880 NVSIGE
+1880 HVSIGE
-1886 ATPDGTQK
+1886 ATPDAAQR
-1894 LWVNGSTKIEISGG
+1894 LWVNGSTKLEISST
-1908 ELITVYD
+1908 ERITVFD
-1915 DTDLRIKVDAT
+1915 GTTQRLEMDPTGQIKFIGSNTLTD
-1926 GRVDFVGS
+1926 
-1934 GTGAAPRARLENT
+1934 PRAVLSAE
-1947 GALTIGNDFTISKLE
+1947 GALTLGNDLTIAKLHAN
-1962 ITDDVTFNVDSATG
+1962 DDVTFTVDSATG
-1976 NTIIGNDTD
+1976 NTVIGNDTD
-1985 NSGTLIVHSNTN
+1985 NSGTLIVHSNVN
-1997 STTKDTGAVII
+1997 STTKDTGAVVVH
-2008 QDGGLGVEG
+2008 DGGLGVEG

-2024 INAGGNISSAGG
+2024 INAGQNISAAGG
-2036 ELDINNGGTNLF
+2036 ELDINMGGSNNF
-2048 KVNTGGSID
+2048 KVNTDGSID
-2057 IDGVTGY
+2057 INQVTGF
-2064 FTPTAGRKWVEV
+2064 FTPTAGRKWLECSTSLTLLV
-2076 SANTALAAN
+2076 N
-2085 TRYYVTTFTG
+2085 TRYFITAFAGTSI
-2095 ATLELTL
+2095 ELTL
-2102 PNNASKGDEIRILDT
+2102 PASPSNGDEIRILDT
-2117 TDSLT
+2117 TDALT
-2122 YNKSILI
+2122 YNKSIII
-2129 KTDGSKPIQGDSQGQ
+2129 KTDGTKPIQGDSQGQ
-2144 LLVQT
+2144 LVVQT
-2149 PGAGLGLVYLT
+2149 PGAGLGLVFLGN
-2160 STIGWRLI
+2160 TIGWRLI